1 MKRFPLLLSF
11 VAVVFAVACTDS
23 TSPANS
29 HALLSAKN
37 PDLGVIGNKPPP
49 PVDAAINIEISS
61 DIHLFGAFDGVYFA
75 NGTSV
80 ESGLAAQNVGDL
92 SLTFLGTAWLR
103 LNNVQQALLGTS
115 ASANARFQRTEQ
127 NPTGSGHGTFVI
139 DGHKIE
145 IVQVTSFSANPSC
158 SDTGEL
164 CAEIE
169 FDATVDDEPG
179 HTGHVQAFNHTNCSF
194 DGIWYC
200 FSPEIE

>member
-23 TSPANS
+23 TSPADS
-29 HALLSAKN
+29 HGLLSAKN
-37 PDLGVIGNKPPP
+37 PDLGVLGNPPPP
-49 PVDAAINIEISS
+49 PVDAAINIEINS
-61 DIHLFGAFDGVYFA
+61 DFPFSGAFDGVYFA

-80 ESGLAAQNVGDL
+80 ESALAAQDVGDL
-92 SLTFLGTAWLR
+92 SLTFTGTAWLR

-127 NPTGSGHGTFVI
+127 NPTGTGHGTLMI
-139 DGHKIE
+139 DGHTIQ
-145 IVQVTSFSANPSC
+145 IVKVTSFLANPSC

-169 FDATVDDEPG
+169 FDATVDGASG

-200 FSPEIE
+200 FSPE